1 MLQEENLNSRA
12 EEVPD
17 PEEFRYLHPIENDR
31 DTMEPFDDESEHR
44 QINPDDPKDL
54 ADWAN
59 QFQIS
64 EEELKLAITINGTS
78 VRDIKRF
85 LSV

>member
-1 MLQEENLNSRA
+1 MLQEENINNR
-12 EEVPD
+12 EEDVPD
-17 PEEFRYLHPIENDR
+17 PDEFRYLHPIENDS
-31 DTMEPFDDESEHR
+31 DTLEPFDDQSEDR
-44 QINPDDPKDL
+44 QINADDPT
-54 ADWAN
+54 AIAHWAN

-64 EEELKLAITINGTS
+64 QEELKLAININGTS